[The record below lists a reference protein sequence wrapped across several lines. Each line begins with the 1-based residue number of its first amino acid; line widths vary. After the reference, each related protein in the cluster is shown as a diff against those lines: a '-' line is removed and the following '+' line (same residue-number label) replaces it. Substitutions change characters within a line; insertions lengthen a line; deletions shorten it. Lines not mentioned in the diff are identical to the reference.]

1 MSKSLIL
8 LALIS
13 TTAAFAVEGAKT
25 SQWECQKN
33 GAKISVT
40 GANAA
45 QQKSSC
51 LAQHGKWAEKVIKL
65 DRKEIEKPATKPEI
79 QPVAQ
84 PVAAP
89 KPSSSSGW

>member
-1 MSKSLIL
+1 MSKSFTL
-8 LALIS
+8 LALFI

-40 GANAA
+40 GENSA

-51 LAQHGKWAEKVIKL
+51 LAQHGKWTEKVIKL
-65 DRKEIEKPATKPEI
+65 DRKEIEKPATKPEV
-79 QPVAQ
+79 QPIAQ

-89 KPSSSSGW
+89 KPSSGSGW